1 MYSDPATTDVEQ
13 EQQRA
18 GKSTDD
24 VKNMVE
30 PEYPQGLRMAAIVA
44 SLFASIFIVAVSQT
58 VLAAAIPV
66 RSSYLA
72 ARSHQSK
79 GYQIG
84 IR

>member
-1 MYSDPATTDVEQ
+1 MSSEYPTTDVEQ
-13 EQQRA
+13 QQQRA
-18 GKSTDD
+18 VKSTED
-24 VKNMVE
+24 VKDGDE

-66 RSSYLA
+66 SN
-72 ARSHQSK
+72 SHGSFLSLVK
-79 GYQIG
+79 CYHVV

>member
-1 MYSDPATTDVEQ
+1 MSSESAATDVEQ
-13 EQQRA
+13 QQQQRA

-24 VKNMVE
+24 VKDGDE

-66 RSSYLA
+66 SN
-72 ARSHQSK
+72 SH
-79 GYQIG
+79 
-84 IR
+84 